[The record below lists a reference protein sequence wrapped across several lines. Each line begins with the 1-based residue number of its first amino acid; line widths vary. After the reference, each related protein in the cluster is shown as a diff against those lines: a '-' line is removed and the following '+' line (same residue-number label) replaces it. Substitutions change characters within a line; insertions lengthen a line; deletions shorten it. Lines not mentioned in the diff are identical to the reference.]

1 MVLGLKIPNNDLATN
16 LPCTQNP
23 EPVKILSV
31 KSSKLRTLVGLDKGT
46 QVSLRPYIYLN
57 VGDVLEFWP
66 SKSNIEN
73 VYKIVGQESDE
84 PFHRI
89 RIHPAYSKSSWIAVP
104 PHKFLVTFRERAGP
118 SDSKATKILE
128 QFHYRGKGLN
138 RIVGRRTALVAETRE
153 HGIIGYGVVS
163 ATLAAAKPRFALFD
177 TNFREQM
184 NSKLINRLVRIP
196 RVVIHPEFRGMGLG
210 VLMTKHLVDYVR
222 EYWDIRGYTPIAVE
236 VVASMTEYHRFFE
249 AAGFIRTGETLGYE
263 KGIAPMYGT
272 GTWEKRPNSA
282 TYDFIGHQKPKPYLI
297 YPLNSFVRGVLM
309 EKGKLGSDRTKLKS
323 RPKVK
328 ATPIILRRVSAEYR
342 VTNGSTPRA
351 EQVRDAFDVDSRQMN
366 SPVLKN
372 LFLNID
378 PGNVVLITGASGSGK
393 STILRLLSED
403 LQELRENMDISGTFS
418 GLDHKSAARLTRA
431 WDDTRPLIDQIGS
444 SVKEAIEVL
453 NSVGLAEAHL
463 YVKRPFQIS
472 DGQRYRFAVA
482 LLCDSKKP
490 LWIADEF
497 TSALDP
503 LTAAIVAKGIR
514 KRAYYSGATL
524 VIAAPHIQ
532 NFVDSLVPNTLVA
545 LRWGGIAEIVSIR
558 CRYRVFSGFFEL
570 RIKNTGKQVLT
581 DVNLSSIAVNG
592 DRQVIAKVG
601 SLGPQKR
608 SEVVVLPLSEVEKFS
623 GLVVMTQQHVGD
635 IVYFND
641 YLKNLDYRL
650 P

>member
-1 MVLGLKIPNNDLATN
+1 MGLGLKIPNKDLATN
-16 LPCTQNP
+16 LGCAQDS
-23 EPVKILSV
+23 ELAKVLSV
-31 KSSKLRTLVGLDKGT
+31 KSSDRRTLVGLDKGT

-57 VGDVLEFWP
+57 AGDVLEFRP
-66 SKSNIEN
+66 SKSDIQD
-73 VYKIVGQESDE
+73 VFKIVGQESDE

-89 RIHPAYSKSSWIAVP
+89 RIHPAYSKSLRIAVP
-104 PHKFLVTFRERAGP
+104 PHNFLVTFRERAGP
-118 SDSKATKILE
+118 RDGKATKVLE

-138 RIVGRRTALVAETRE
+138 RIVGRRTVLLAETRE

-163 ATLAAAKPRFALFD
+163 ATLAAAKPRFDLFD

-184 NSKLINRLVRIP
+184 SSKLINRLVRIP

-210 VLMTKHLVDYVR
+210 VMMAKHLVDYVR
-222 EYWDIRGYTPIAVE
+222 EYWDVRGYTPIAVE

-249 AAGFIRTGETLGYE
+249 AAGFIRTGETSGYV
-263 KGIAPMYGT
+263 KGIAPRYGT

-282 TYDFIGHQKPKPYLI
+282 NYDFIGHQKPKPYLI
-297 YPLNSFVRGVLM
+297 YPLDSFVRGVLM
-309 EKGKLGSDRTKLKS
+309 EKGKLGPDRTKLKF

-328 ATPIILRRVSAEYR
+328 GTQTIFRRVSAEYR

-372 LFLNID
+372 LSLNID
-378 PGNVVLITGASGSGK
+378 PCDVVLITGASGSGK

-444 SVKEAIEVL
+444 SVKEAIEIL

-490 LWIADEF
+490 LWVADEF

-532 NFVDSLVPNTLVA
+532 NFVDSLVPNTLVT
-545 LRWGGIAEIVSIR
+545 LRWGGIAEIVSVR
-558 CRYRVFSGFFEL
+558 CRYRVLSGSLEL
-570 RIKNTGKQVLT
+570 RMKSTGKQVLT
-581 DVNLSSIAVNG
+581 DVNVSGIAVNG

-601 SLGPQKR
+601 SLEPQKR

-623 GLVVMTQQHVGD
+623 GLVVTTQQHVGD
-635 IVYFND
+635 VVYFND
-641 YLKNLDYRL
+641 YLKNL
-650 P
+650 